1 MEEII
6 EYAKKRYN
14 EIRIIQK
21 ENKHD
26 VYFAVVKSN
35 SGKYYDSTPL
45 HNGLS
50 PICCERSAITQM
62 ITHEGED
69 AKVVELVLVGAI
81 GEGGTLTPCG
91 ICRQVI
97 YDNSADA
104 KIIVCSGK
112 FGKNEDCN
120 FIFEKPIIYSIKE
133 LLPHAWELGQ
143 W

>member
-21 ENKHD
+21 NNKYD
-26 VYFAVVKSN
+26 EYFAVVKSN

-45 HNGLS
+45 HNHLC
-50 PICCERSAITQM
+50 PICCERSAMAQM
-62 ITHEGED
+62 VTNEGND
-69 AKVVELVLVGAI
+69 SKVIELVLVGAI
-81 GEGGTLTPCG
+81 GTGGTLTPCG
-91 ICRQVI
+91 ICRQII
-97 YDNSADA
+97 YDNSPDA

-120 FIFEKPIIYSIKE
+120 FIFDKPIYYSVKD
-133 LLPHAWELGQ
+133 LLPHAWTLGE

>member
-21 ENKHD
+21 NNKHD
-26 VYFAVVKSN
+26 VYFTVVKSS

-45 HNGLS
+45 HNDLS
-50 PICCERSAITQM
+50 PICCERLAIAQM
-62 ITHEGED
+62 ITHEGKN
-69 AKVVELVLVGAI
+69 AKVIELILVGAI
-81 GEGGTLTPCG
+81 GEGGTLSPCG

-97 YDNSADA
+97 YDNSPDA

-112 FGKNEDCN
+112 FGKDEDCN
-120 FIFEKPIIYSIKE
+120 FIFDNPIYYTIKD
-133 LLPHAWELGQ
+133 LLPFAWKLGE